1 MGVVP
6 GGVLFTLGKFYLGK
20 LTKYLS
26 GKAFTRG
33 KCLPGGV
40 NKFTRR
46 ECRGVKEVYLGK
58 CLPGVLH
65 LGAFYLEKFTWERIY
80 LRGVEGAGLPGGCY
94 LGSVVYPGGVLLGS
108 PPGGGEPGGE
118 LT

>member
-6 GGVLFTLGKFYLGK
+6 GGVLFTLGEFYLGK
-20 LTKYLS
+20 LTKYLP

-58 CLPGVLH
+58 CLPGGILP
-65 LGAFYLEKFTWERIY
+65 GEIY
-80 LRGVEGAGLPGGCY
+80 L
-94 LGSVVYPGGVLLGS
+94 
-108 PPGGGEPGGE
+108 
-118 LT
+118 